1 MKLTSGFLDLFG
13 RPARESSCE
22 CERSNGMML
31 GPVLQLING
40 PVVADAIADPKN
52 RIAKLVSKHEND
64 GEVVN
69 GLFLSVLNRFPT
81 EVEKQTSIE
90 AILSA
95 DSRLEG
101 AQDVVWA
108 LLNSPSF
115 LFNH

>member
-1 MKLTSGFLDLFG
+1 MREWLYAALPSHGFITIT
-13 RPARESSCE
+13 
-22 CERSNGMML
+22 
-31 GPVLQLING
+31 LQSEV
-40 PVVADAIADPKN
+40 PD
-52 RIAKLVSKHEND
+52 EED

-81 EVEKQTSIE
+81 EVEKQTSVE
-90 AILSA
+90 AIRSA